1 MKMLK
6 FKLSILLVCIAL
18 NSIGSKSLP
27 KEPKKPKGI
36 NLSYMDK
43 TADPR
48 EDFYK
53 YSCGNWLKNNP
64 VPSSES
70 TWGSFNEIQEK
81 NNDLLKSILED
92 ASKAKAKKGSIHQ
105 IIGDFY
111 YSAMDS
117 VKIEKEGINPLK
129 AEFLKINSIKNR
141 DDLIKSIGHLHSYG
155 IESMFSFYVY
165 QDAKKSDQNIVYL
178 GQGGLGLPDRDFYL
192 KDDEKSK
199 NIVAEYRKHLIETF
213 LLMGRDK
220 NAAEK
225 NANIIIGIETSLAK
239 YSSTRVELR
248 NIEKQYNK
256 KSLGELKSL
265 TADINWD
272 LYFSSINMPTFNELI
287 VSQPQF
293 IIGLNEM
300 MKTVSLEEWKIYLEW
315 HLIRETSG
323 KLNDKLSKQGFY
335 FYNTV
340 LNGVKEMK
348 PRWKNA
354 LANVNTVLGEALGEA
369 FVEKAFSA
377 ESKKRVNE
385 YVDNITA
392 AFKERIEGLDWMSD
406 STKQKALLKLN
417 SFTRKLGYPDK
428 WKDYSTMEIDRESYV
443 MNYLRAQNFEFKAN
457 VSKLG
462 KPIDKTEWG
471 MPPQKVNAYYNPML
485 NEIVFPAAIMQPP
498 FFDPEAD
505 DAVNYGGI
513 GSVIGHELTHGFDD
527 QGSKFSGDG
536 NMENWWTESDVI
548 KFKNKTKILV
558 NQFNSYTAIDSL
570 NVNGELT
577 LGENIADLGGLS
589 IAYYAYQK
597 SLVGK
602 PREIIDGFTPEQRL
616 FISWGQIWKTNI
628 RPQALRQLV
637 LTNPHS
643 PGNFRVYG
651 PLVNMVEF
659 YDAFGVKKG
668 NKMFLEEGERAKIW

>member
-1 MKMLK
+1 MKNLN
-6 FKLSILLVCIAL
+6 FKLSLLLVCL
-18 NSIGSKSLP
+18 VSISWVRKDKP
-27 KEPKKPKGI
+27 NETKKQKGVNI
-36 NLSYMDK
+36 SYMDK
-43 TADPR
+43 TIDPK
-48 EDFYK
+48 EDFFK

-70 TWGSFNEIQEK
+70 TWGSFNEIQER
-81 NNDLLKSILED
+81 NNDLLKNILED
-92 ASKAKAKKGSIHQ
+92 AAKTQSKKGSIYQ

-111 YSAMDS
+111 YTAMDS
-117 VKIEKEGINPLK
+117 VKIEKEGMSAIK
-129 AEFLKINSIKNR
+129 GEFSKINAIKNT
-141 DDLIKSIGHLHSYG
+141 DELIQQVAHLHSFG
-155 IESMFSFYVY
+155 VSGMFSFYVY

-199 NIVAEYRKHLIETF
+199 TIVTEYRKHLIEIF
-213 LLMGRDK
+213 KLLGK
-220 NAAEK
+220 NKEMAEQS
-225 NANIIIGIETSLAK
+225 ANVVISIETAMAK
-239 YSSTRVELR
+239 SSSTRVELR

-256 KSLGELKSL
+256 KTMEELKTMSS
-265 TADINWD
+265 AINWD
-272 LYFSSINMPTFNELI
+272 LYFSSNNVPKLAEVI
-287 VSQPQF
+287 VSQPDF
-293 IIGLNEM
+293 IKGLDGLV
-300 MKTVSLEEWKIYLEW
+300 KSVPLSDWKIYLEW
-315 HLIRETSG
+315 HLIKETSG
-323 KLNDKLSKQGFY
+323 KLNDNFSKQGFY

-354 LANVNTVLGEALGEA
+354 LSNVNAVIGEALGEA
-369 FVEKAFSA
+369 FVEKAFSP

-392 AFKERIEGLDWMSD
+392 AFSERIKGLDWMSD

-428 WKDYSTMEIDRESYV
+428 WKDYSTMEINRSSYV
-443 MNYLRAQNFEFKAN
+443 MNYLMAQNFEFKEN
-457 VSKLG
+457 ISKIG
-462 KPIDKTEWG
+462 KAIDKSEWG

-498 FFDPEAD
+498 FFDPQAD

-527 QGSKFSGDG
+527 QGSKFSGEG
-536 NMENWWTESDVI
+536 NMENWWTDSDVI
-548 KFKNKTKILV
+548 KFKAKTTVLV

-616 FISWGQIWKTNI
+616 FISWGQIWKNNI
-628 RPQALRQLV
+628 RPQALRQMV

-668 NKMFLEEGERAKIW
+668 NKMFLEESERAKIW